1 MVVSA
6 TDAGVLQVY
15 RLINIAADRFEPPE
29 LQHARLEEALRA
41 NIMKAAL
48 AVVEGSS
55 ASHQSESWSG
65 AIVQPV
71 LSRFPCL
78 VFGAV

>member
-1 MVVSA
+1 VCCALQDAPVIVSA

-29 LQHARLEEALRA
+29 LQHGRLEEALRA

-48 AVVEGSS
+48 SGS
-55 ASHQSESWSG
+55 
-65 AIVQPV
+65 
-71 LSRFPCL
+71 
-78 VFGAV
+78 

>member
-1 MVVSA
+1 MWWPSKIFPRQLHVLTGALPCCVCFLQDAPVVVSA

-48 AVVEGSS
+48 AGS
-55 ASHQSESWSG
+55 
-65 AIVQPV
+65 
-71 LSRFPCL
+71 
-78 VFGAV
+78 